1 MLIRFVLSLIVDV
14 VKMNEEEF
22 SELLKMLRFMKAND
36 AKNFDV
42 SRFMSTNFTNEQTK
56 RVEKEFGPV
65 RRAVIDEFGGYSF
78 EADYF

>member
-1 MLIRFVLSLIVDV
+1 MIVDV

-42 SRFMSTNFTNEQTK
+42 SRFMSTNFTSEQTK

-65 RRAVIDEFGGYSF
+65 RRSVIDEFSGYSF